1 MDSISSPELARIF
14 DRVNL
19 TIDMKG
25 AYNAAAIEN
34 RLKIAK
40 HMCKTNAKI
49 AETVTERKTYAF
61 RAEEYDKLIEHNFA
75 GRVIFEAIMHPRG
88 IISQTLLYGTEEA
101 ERRMQAQRRA
111 AERFKRAYPR
121 VGVRYRPAPEVFP
134 RRPIYRRPRV
144 GRR

>member
-1 MDSISSPELARIF
+1 MDSISSPELAGIF
-14 DRVNL
+14 DRVSL
-19 TIDMKG
+19 TIEMKG

-34 RLKIAK
+34 RLKIAR

-49 AETVTERKTYAF
+49 AETEEERKPWAF
-61 RAEEYDKLIEHNFA
+61 RAEEYDKLIEHNFSE
-75 GRVIFEAIMHPRG
+75 RVIFEAIMRPKG
-88 IISQTLLYGTEEA
+88 FISQTLLYGREEA
-101 ERRMQAQRRA
+101 ERRMRAQRRA